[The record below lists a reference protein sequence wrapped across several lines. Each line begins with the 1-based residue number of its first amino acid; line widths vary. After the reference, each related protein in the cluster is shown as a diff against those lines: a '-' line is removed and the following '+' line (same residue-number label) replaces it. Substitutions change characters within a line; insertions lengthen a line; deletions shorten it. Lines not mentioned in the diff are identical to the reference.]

1 MDYCERKREMWRGSE
16 RKRERERAN
25 ERMREKSKR
34 VASEGEKMKRSDCR
48 FGKSLS
54 QQTAVHSALL

>member
-1 MDYCERKREMWRGSE
+1 
-16 RKRERERAN
+16 
-25 ERMREKSKR
+25 MREKECARVKR
-34 VASEGEKMKRSDCR
+34 KEWEEENASEREKMKRSDCR

>member
-1 MDYCERKREMWRGSE
+1 MDYCERKREMRGSE
-16 RKRERERAN
+16 RERERAN
-25 ERMREKSKR
+25 GRMREKSKR

>member
-1 MDYCERKREMWRGSE
+1 MWRGSE